1 MNPEK
6 ATHCKEIRK
15 ILKES
20 LHDNKDL
27 KLYLKSGGKHAK
39 LTDWGV
45 FFNDPFIA
53 KRQKKRKKL

>member
-15 ILKES
+15 ILKEA
-20 LHDNKDL
+20 LHGNKDL
-27 KLYLKSGGKHAK
+27 NFYFGIWRQACQA
-39 LTDWGV
+39 DRWGV

-53 KRQKKRKKL
+53 KRQKKHEKL